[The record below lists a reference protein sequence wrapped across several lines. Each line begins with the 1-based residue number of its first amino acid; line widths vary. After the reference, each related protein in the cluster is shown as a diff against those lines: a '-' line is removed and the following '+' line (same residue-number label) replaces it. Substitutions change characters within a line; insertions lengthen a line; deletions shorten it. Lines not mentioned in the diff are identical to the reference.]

1 MLQLLKLIF
10 LPFEKIEKRGVPVVV
25 SSVLIL
31 GVLPFLALIILFAD
45 YLPIFS
51 PLPSC
56 LVFIWFM
63 FSRYFIY
70 KGWKR
75 LQSSFN
81 EFKELFVDVDE
92 FRKQYDRA
100 CNDFYGNKILL
111 VSLPF
116 VLGAC
121 YIINEYAYEASF
133 GLHVWLTIVMTLLF
147 LFAGVGLW
155 NGFNIYIYVINL
167 LKRDLHI
174 NPLYPD
180 EFGGLE
186 PVGAFIINT
195 SLLISTGSLVIP
207 FAIMISSTSS
217 FSVASR
223 FISLGLTVIYIL
235 IILFSFISPLL
246 KLSDV
251 AKRYKYSL
259 VGEAV
264 IKYNDFLID
273 MLKNPSSEN
282 QAKLNLYYNT
292 YLIEIKKMK
301 ILPFTGRTTIQIF
314 GALAL
319 PSVTF
324 ILQLLAIL

>member
-92 FRKQYDRA
+92 FRKLYDRA

-155 NGFNIYIYVINL
+155 NGFNIYIC
-167 LKRDLHI
+167 
-174 NPLYPD
+174 
-180 EFGGLE
+180 
-186 PVGAFIINT
+186 
-195 SLLISTGSLVIP
+195 
-207 FAIMISSTSS
+207 
-217 FSVASR
+217 
-223 FISLGLTVIYIL
+223 
-235 IILFSFISPLL
+235 
-246 KLSDV
+246 
-251 AKRYKYSL
+251 
-259 VGEAV
+259 
-264 IKYNDFLID
+264 
-273 MLKNPSSEN
+273 
-282 QAKLNLYYNT
+282 
-292 YLIEIKKMK
+292 
-301 ILPFTGRTTIQIF
+301 GRGF
-314 GALAL
+314 MEW
-319 PSVTF
+319 F
-324 ILQLLAIL
+324 